1 MRGMPE
7 NTEGVTQNKGQPISV
22 PPIPRLTRTEK
33 SVWATFVLVAILV
46 VALPIISHRFTL
58 ADAGAVVLLLGAV
71 AISYIWY
78 RSGELRTAEWLTE
91 PEYEGFLKE
100 LQQPPRSHP
109 GPGPD

>member
-1 MRGMPE
+1 MRAMPE
-7 NTEGVTQNKGQPISV
+7 NTEGATQEQGQPTSV
-22 PPIPRLTRTEK
+22 PPVPRFTRTETA
-33 SVWATFVLVAILV
+33 VWATFGLVAILV
-46 VALPIISHRFTL
+46 LTLPIISHEFTL

-100 LQQPPRSHP
+100 LQQPPRSRP

>member
-1 MRGMPE
+1 MPE
-7 NTEGVTQNKGQPISV
+7 NTEGAPQEQGQPASV

-33 SVWATFVLVAILV
+33 SVWVSFGLVTVLV

-109 GPGPD
+109 GPGSD